1 MKNRILLVE
10 DEEHL
15 MEPMILNLELEG
27 YEVIP
32 ATDGAKAIKYFK
44 SAKYDLVVLDVML
57 PEIDGFN
64 VCRTIRQENEHTPI
78 LFLTAK
84 NTANDKIEGLKIGG
98 DDFMTKPFVLE
109 EFLLRVQL
117 LIKRTKRNFIDT
129 PQQLY
134 SFADFTINFATY
146 EITKSSGNKISISKK
161 EVQLLKLLSERSN
174 EVVSRDTILETI
186 WGYEVYP
193 TSRTID
199 NFIMNF
205 RKYFEKEAKN
215 PKYFHSIRGVGY
227 RFTPNPEI

>member
-1 MKNRILLVE
+1 LKNRILLVE